1 VSHRRSIEA
10 IRTKFK
16 LGLGVADTAC
26 MELIVEIARRLRA
39 AAGQTMAEYALLIAV
54 VAVVAI
60 VAATLLGG
68 NVSSTLHST
77 ANYL

>member
-1 VSHRRSIEA
+1 VSRRRSIEA

-16 LGLGVADTAC
+16 LGPRIADSAC
-26 MELIVEIARRLRA
+26 MNWIVQIARRLQVS
-39 AAGQTMAEYALLIAV
+39 AGQTMAEYALLIAV
-54 VAVVAI
+54 IAVIVI

-77 ANYL
+77 ATYL